1 MRSFLVNKLLI
12 VTLSL
17 LALAALMGL
26 AIGLESMPFRER
38 QVFGQAE
45 AKTTS
50 MAALQMVDAVLSIPI
65 KMQLMFWS
73 LFFALAFLIGL
84 LMSPEMRKWLLRL
97 ALRAA
102 AFYWLLYILAT
113 RYREVLAQMAF
124 NFSPASGLPEMGA
137 DGATIPEFVP
147 PTGASWLSY
156 LVSFVLISL
165 LLFVGWQ
172 AYTIWRRLN
181 TATVPMDQLAK
192 IARASL
198 SDLSTGRDSTDV
210 ILNCYFRMSDVVNE
224 KKRLDRKESMTPAEF
239 ATRLVQAGLPG
250 DAVQRL
256 TRLFESVRYG
266 GHKTSSTMINE
277 AVTCLTTILHY
288 CGETV

>member
-12 VTLSL
+12 AVLSL
-17 LALAALMGL
+17 LALAALTGL

-45 AKTTS
+45 AGTTS
-50 MAALQMVDAVLSIPI
+50 LAALQMVDAVLSIPI

-73 LFFALAFLIGL
+73 LFIALAFLIGL

-97 ALRAA
+97 ALRTA

-124 NFSPASGLPEMGA
+124 NLAPAGGLPEAGA
-137 DGATIPEFVP
+137 NGAAIPEFVP
-147 PTGASWLSY
+147 PTGSTWLSY
-156 LVSFVLISL
+156 LLSFALITL
-165 LLFVGWQ
+165 VLFV
-172 AYTIWRRLN
+172 AWRIYSLWRTLN
-181 TATVPMDQLAK
+181 VITEPMDQLAK
-192 IARASL
+192 IARSSL
-198 SDLSTGRDSTDV
+198 DDLSIGRDSTDV
-210 ILNCYFRMSDVVNE
+210 IMNCYFRMSDVVNE

-266 GHKTSSTMINE
+266 GHKTNSAMINE